1 MSIQMQVK
9 NKRFQELISKYRYLR
24 EYVERFVGTGYSVPA
39 FYEKLEDSL
48 KFVKKP
54 NVLYPISEQVFI
66 HVYAM
71 QESADGY
78 TVYGVIEPPEPHP
91 LLMQAINKIFAIH
104 AGSISP
110 PNEYQEKFLI
120 LDEFLAN
127 TCVKVN
133 GDVDYS
139 KALLKNNKVL
149 VNAEE
154 FEYLKYHFIR
164 RRIGLSLLE
173 PFLTDPYLEDITIM
187 GNGNVYVVHKL
198 FGPLKSSV
206 WLSNDDVE
214 ELMINMAEQVGKT
227 ISHARPVVDATLPE
241 GSRINIVF
249 GKDISRRGTNA
260 TVRRFASVP
269 LSITQIVA
277 SNTLDAR
284 EAAYLWMMINEG
296 MSIFIC
302 GETASGKTT
311 TLMASCAFISPTW
324 KVVSIEDTPEI
335 TLPHANWTSEVTR
348 DTGNP
353 QSSVTMFDL
362 LKAALRQRPNYILV
376 GEIRGAEGNIAF
388 QAMQTGHPVISTFHA
403 ATVASLIQ
411 RLTNEPINVPKT
423 HIDNLN
429 IALFQSAVQG
439 KQGKLVRRVLSINE
453 IIGYNPATD
462 SIMFIP
468 VFNWDPGEDI
478 ALYRGKGSSAL
489 FATKLL
495 VRRGLSKKDE
505 SLLYDELEMR
515 ASIIRH
521 WISNK
526 IFNYHD
532 VYNHIV
538 KVKEMGL
545 QAYMEKMGVK
555 YETAK

>member
-1 MSIQMQVK
+1 MQLQVSNKKLQEVIQRLPYVK
-9 NKRFQELISKYRYLR
+9 EYL
-24 EYVERFVGTGYSVPA
+24 ERLVNDGYALPT
-39 FYEKLEDSL
+39 FYERLEDSL

-54 NVLYPISEQVFI
+54 NVLYPISEYVLI
-66 HVYAM
+66 HVNALK
-71 QESADGY
+71 ESADGY
-78 TVYGVIEPPEPHP
+78 MLYNVIEPPEPHP
-91 LLMQAINKIFAIH
+91 LLMQAVSKIFAIH
-104 AGSISP
+104 AGTIKP
-110 PNEYQEKFLI
+110 PTEYQEKFLL

-127 TCVKVN
+127 TCIKVN
-133 GDVDYS
+133 NYVDYS
-139 KALLKNNKVL
+139 KSLTKDKNKVY
-149 VNAEE
+149 VNVND

-164 RRIGLSLLE
+164 KRIGLSILE
-173 PFLTDPYLEDITIM
+173 PFLTDPYLEDISLI
-187 GNGNVYVVHKL
+187 GNGHVYVVHKL

-206 WLSNDDVE
+206 WLSNDDIE
-214 ELMINMAEQVGKT
+214 ELMINMAEQIGKT
-227 ISHARPVVDATLPE
+227 VSHARPVVDATLPE

-249 GKDISRRGTNA
+249 GKDVSRKGTNA
-260 TVRRFASVP
+260 TIRRFASVP
-269 LSITQIVA
+269 LSITQVVA
-277 SNTLDAR
+277 SNTMDAR

-296 MSIFIC
+296 MNIFVC

-311 TLMASCAFISPTW
+311 TLMASCAFINPNW
-324 KVVSIEDTPEI
+324 KIVSIEDTPEL
-335 TLPHANWTSEVTR
+335 TLPQANWVSEVTR

-388 QAMQTGHPVISTFHA
+388 QAMQTGHGVMSTFHA
-403 ATVASLIQ
+403 ATVSSLIQ
-411 RLTNEPINVPKT
+411 RLTSEPINVSKT
-423 HIDNLN
+423 HVENLN

-439 KQGKLVRRVLSINE
+439 KHGKTVRRVLSINE
-453 IIGYNPATD
+453 IIGYNPTTD
-462 SIMFIP
+462 SIMYIP

-545 QAYMEKMGVK
+545 EKYMEKVGVR
-555 YETAK
+555 Y

>member
-1 MSIQMQVK
+1 MQVA
-9 NKRFQELISKYRYLR
+9 NKKLQEIMKRLPYVK
-24 EYVERFVGTGYSVPA
+24 EYIDRLVRDGYAIPS

-48 KFVKKP
+48 KYVKKP
-54 NVLYPISEQVFI
+54 NVMYPISEHVLI
-66 HVYAM
+66 HVNALK
-71 QESADGY
+71 ESGDGY
-78 TVYGVIEPPEPHP
+78 MLYNVIEPPEPHP
-91 LLMQAINKIFAIH
+91 LLMQAVSKIFAIH
-104 AGSISP
+104 AGTIKP
-110 PNEYQEKFLI
+110 PTEYQEKFLL
-120 LDEFLAN
+120 LDEFLAK
-127 TCVKVN
+127 TCIKVS
-133 GDVDYS
+133 GYVDYS
-139 KALLKNNKVL
+139 NALSKDKSKVY
-149 VNAEE
+149 VNVND

-164 RRIGLSLLE
+164 KRIGLSLLE
-173 PFLTDPYLEDITIM
+173 PFLTDPYLEDISLI
-187 GNGNVYVVHKL
+187 GNGNVYIVHKF

-206 WLSNDDVE
+206 WLSNDDIE

-249 GKDISRRGTNA
+249 GKDVSRKGTNA

-269 LSITQIVA
+269 LSITQVVA

-296 MSIFIC
+296 MNIFVC

-311 TLMASCAFISPTW
+311 TLMASCAFINPNW
-324 KVVSIEDTPEI
+324 KIVSIEDTPEL
-335 TLPHANWTSEVTR
+335 TLPQANWVSEVTR

-388 QAMQTGHPVISTFHA
+388 QAMQTGHGVMSTFHA
-403 ATVASLIQ
+403 AAVSSLIQ
-411 RLTNEPINVPKT
+411 RLTSEPINVAKT
-423 HIDNLN
+423 HVENLN

-439 KQGKLVRRVLSINE
+439 KQGKTVRRVLSINE
-453 IIGYNPATD
+453 IIGYNPAAD
-462 SIMFIP
+462 SIMYIP

-495 VRRGLSKKDE
+495 IRRGLTKKDE

-545 QAYMEKMGVK
+545 ENYMEKVGVR
-555 YETAK
+555 Y